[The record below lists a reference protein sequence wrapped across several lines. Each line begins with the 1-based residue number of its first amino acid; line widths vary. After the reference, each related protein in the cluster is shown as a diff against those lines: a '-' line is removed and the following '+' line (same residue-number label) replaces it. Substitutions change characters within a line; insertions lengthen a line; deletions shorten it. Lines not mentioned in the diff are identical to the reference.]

1 VSIRRMT
8 SGAPASPASLIASET
23 KRALTAWISVSRF
36 TTGTGAD
43 GGAAETAS
51 DPKRKAAAALRTH
64 RL

>member
-1 VSIRRMT
+1 
-8 SGAPASPASLIASET
+8 LIASET